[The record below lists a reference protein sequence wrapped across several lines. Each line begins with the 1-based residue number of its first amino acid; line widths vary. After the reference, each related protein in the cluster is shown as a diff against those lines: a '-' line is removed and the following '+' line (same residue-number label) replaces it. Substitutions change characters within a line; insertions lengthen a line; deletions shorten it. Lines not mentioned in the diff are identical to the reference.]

1 MKNKS
6 LTHMG
11 PLNSGESYFSIQSHF
26 LKLESKSEPCPIFHR
41 IGFQNNAETVKARI
55 VMVLTAI

>member
-1 MKNKS
+1 
-6 LTHMG
+6 MG

-55 VMVLTAI
+55 VMVLTAIW